1 MLSLHSIAAVG
12 EQLIRHSTTTS
23 FHPTTLIASM
33 VTEALRTTSYHGMQ
47 QSWNLKMFVNLHR
60 QQHSVLE
67 GLVKH
72 TYAGTDER
80 SKVRHLLDGIKT
92 NKVDVVRNQ
101 IIANADYRNNFDMC
115 ATFYF

>member
-1 MLSLHSIAAVG
+1 MYAKPAQHSCGGRAAYKALYDHFLSPNNID
-12 EQLIRHSTTTS
+12 
-23 FHPTTLIASM
+23 SM
-33 VTEALRTTSYHGMQ
+33 VTEALRTTSYHRKQ
-47 QSWNLKMFVNLHR
+47 ESWNFKKFVNLHR

-92 NKVDVVRNQ
+92 NKFDVVRNQ
-101 IIANADYRNNFDMC
+101 IITNADYRNNFDMC
-115 ATFYF
+115 ATFY

>member
-1 MLSLHSIAAVG
+1 
-12 EQLIRHSTTTS
+12 
-23 FHPTTLIASM
+23 
-33 VTEALRTTSYHGMQ
+33 
-47 QSWNLKMFVNLHR
+47 MFVNLHR

-92 NKVDVVRNQ
+92 NKFDVVRNQ
-101 IIANADYRNNFDMC
+101 IITNADYRNNFDMC
-115 ATFYF
+115 ATFYLDFIGLSDRRGKATQLASPTNTKQKCPGSALNPNQK